1 MHVFIKTVAI
11 VLLRLAVLA
20 AFFVVVTLAI
30 RFTYMAQ
37 ELSKAAIVGAGGAHY
52 KLRESCDAI
61 PQCAIRDITIRLDEP
76 REGRSLDRWTSFVTY
91 IQARV
96 APDSKKAYLA
106 AAKSVYPVSANIRGE
121 IGDHP

>member
-1 MHVFIKTVAI
+1 MHVFIQTVAI
-11 VLLRLAVLA
+11 VLLRVAVLA
-20 AFFVVVTLAI
+20 AALVMVTLAT

-37 ELSKAAIVGAGGAHY
+37 ELSKAAIVGAGGAHQ
-52 KLRESCDAI
+52 KLRESCSAI
-61 PQCAIRDITIRLDEP
+61 SQCAIRDITIRLEEP

-96 APDSKKAYLA
+96 APDSKKAYIA
-106 AAKSVYPVSANIRGE
+106 AAKSAYPVAVNIRGE

>member
-1 MHVFIKTVAI
+1 MHVFIQTVAI

-20 AFFVVVTLAI
+20 AAFIVVTLAT

-37 ELSKAAIVGAGGAHY
+37 ELSKAAIVGAGGGHHS
-52 KLRESCDAI
+52 LRERCEAI
-61 PQCAIRDITIRLDEP
+61 PQCAIRDITIRLEEP

-96 APDSKKAYLA
+96 APDSKKAYIA
-106 AAKSVYPVSANIRGE
+106 AAKSAYPVALNIRGE